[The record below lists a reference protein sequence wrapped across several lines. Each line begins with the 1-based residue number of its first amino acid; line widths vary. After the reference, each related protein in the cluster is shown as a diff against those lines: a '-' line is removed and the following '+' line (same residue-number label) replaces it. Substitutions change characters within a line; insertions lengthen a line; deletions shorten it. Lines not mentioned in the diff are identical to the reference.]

1 MRSCVQQQD
10 QHSDLHSESPI
21 RHAMDGSCSARC
33 HTPAF
38 PGASVLSIY
47 RNDMISAPFP
57 EDVIVTIL
65 EELDVDDRDDR
76 LTIQT
81 CAFLSRSILHHCRR
95 LLFSTFKVGEK
106 AAFSHCNSRGVDGIV
121 ALHRFHNLLASNRH
135 LIPFVRNV
143 ILTHLSCTKILCDVQ
158 LPNLIR
164 LLTHVVRLQVLVA
177 GETLYWTSLTTD
189 LTSSLSRLISQTHF
203 MTLKLR
209 GISRVPIHPLMN
221 LTGLRDI
228 SLHLTGEVFNL
239 NHEDTD
245 SDEAIDEGTI
255 TLLEARFLENNF
267 PTPPLSLSPG
277 ISFIES
283 MSFGGTAEFFI
294 KYFQKEKSLNRFA
307 RLGSLSVKPTSSLDV
322 KLAWLIIRYA
332 AETLS
337 SLEWS
342 FSDNILDNDEWE
354 D

>member
-1 MRSCVQQQD
+1 M
-10 QHSDLHSESPI
+10 L
-21 RHAMDGSCSARC
+21 
-33 HTPAF
+33 
-38 PGASVLSIY
+38 SV
-47 RNDMISAPFP
+47 PFP

-65 EELDVDDRDDR
+65 EELDVDDGDDR

-81 CAFLSRSILHHCRR
+81 CAFLCRSILHHCRR

-106 AAFSHCNSRGVDGIV
+106 AAFSHCNIPGVDGIV
-121 ALHRFHNLLASNRH
+121 ALHRFHNLLAFNRH

-164 LLTHVVRLQVLVA
+164 LLTHVVSLQVLVA
-177 GETLYWTSLTTD
+177 GETLYWTTLPTD
-189 LTSSLSRLISQTHF
+189 LTSSLSRLISQSHF
-203 MTLKLR
+203 MTLKLC

-221 LTGLRDI
+221 STGLRKI
-228 SLHLTGEVFNL
+228 SLHVTGEVFKL

-245 SDEAIDEGTI
+245 TDEAIDEGTV
-255 TLLEARFLENNF
+255 TLLETRSLKDTS
-267 PTPPLSLSPG
+267 PSSPLSLSPG

-294 KYFQKEKSLNRFA
+294 KYVQKEKSLDRFA
-307 RLGSLSVKPTSSLDV
+307 RLRSLSVKSTSSLDV

-337 SLEWS
+337 SLEWN
-342 FSDNILDNDEWE
+342 FSDSILDNDEWE
-354 D
+354 DCKD